1 MPDEL
6 TKIISTRLSTAEHD
20 ALLEECNK
28 MGYSITGFLR
38 EACLEAMNLKP
49 RVASE
54 SSATQKES
62 SENQKIIAELQE
74 KIIKLEADL
83 AQANSTILK
92 QYQTIEEF
100 YKIVPQSEL
109 NRSKFGKAV
118 EGLQ

>member
-6 TKIISTRLSTAEHD
+6 TKIISTRLSSAEHD

-38 EACLEAMNLKP
+38 EVCLEAMNLKP
-49 RVASE
+49 RTVSE
-54 SSATQKES
+54 SSPPKEN
-62 SENQKIIAELQE
+62 SENQKIMAELQE
-74 KIIKLEADL
+74 KITKLEADL

-92 QYQTIEEF
+92 QYKAIEEF
-100 YKIVPQSEL
+100 YKLVPQGEL
-109 NRSKFGKAV
+109 NRNRFGKAV